1 MKNNY
6 YIELCGC
13 DDTTPFVMELDEN
26 EVNLLQTVAHKSRE
40 VSSYACMPTMFIKL
54 LDKCDQFELM
64 SVGIKTNDINDEFV
78 LCV

>member
-26 EVNLLQTVAHKSRE
+26 EVNLFIITE
-40 VSSYACMPTMFIKL
+40 IIIKL
-54 LDKCDQFELM
+54 KDDYY
-64 SVGIKTNDINDEFV
+64 
-78 LCV
+78 